1 MEQRHKYSIHTR
13 VPGKMEWLVQW
24 VTNRSHCM
32 LYPTLLEFLTSL
44 FKENLHYRTINMIQ
58 SAISVT
64 HNHIEGIPMGQHPLV
79 LRLLKAVYNTC
90 PPQPRY
96 SVTWDVDVVIRY
108 FQSLGENDNLTLK
121 QLSKKLVLLMALV
134 EASRVSELQALDL
147 RYQSYHLEGVHG
159 GVLQ

>member
-1 MEQRHKYSIHTR
+1 
-13 VPGKMEWLVQW
+13 
-24 VTNRSHCM
+24 
-32 LYPTLLEFLTSL
+32 
-44 FKENLHYRTINMIQ
+44 MIQ

-79 LRLLKAVYNTC
+79 LRLLKAVYNSC

-121 QLSKKLVLLMALV
+121 QLNQKLVLLMAVV
-134 EASRVSELQALDL
+134 EASRVSEFQALDL
-147 RYQSYHLEGVHG
+147 RYQFYHLEGVHG